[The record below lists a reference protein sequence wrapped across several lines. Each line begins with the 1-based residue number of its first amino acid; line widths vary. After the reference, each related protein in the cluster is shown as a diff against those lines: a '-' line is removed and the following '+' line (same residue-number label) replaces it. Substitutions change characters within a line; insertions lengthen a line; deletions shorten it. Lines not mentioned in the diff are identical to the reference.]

1 MFLCFILVLVMDL
14 NLYMI
19 TCIGTT
25 LVTLDS
31 LEFRVGIVT
40 LNGQIITLITK
51 YINEITFECH
61 TWTIEH
67 FEPKH
72 KSLN

>member
-51 YINEITFECH
+51 LK
-61 TWTIEH
+61 TW
-67 FEPKH
+67 
-72 KSLN
+72 